1 METRYVDPF
10 WIRVKKL
17 IRANKISQEKFAASI
32 DLSYNTFKSWLSFNR
47 IPDAYTTCAMAHAL
61 GVSVEYL
68 VEGTDCK
75 TIEIQKKEIYIR
87 KTAAKE
93 IKKMAFLIN
102 KNAGLI
108 R

>member
-1 METRYVDPF
+1 MEAKYIDPF
-10 WIRVKKL
+10 WKRVKKL

-32 DLSYNTFKSWLSFNR
+32 DLSYNTLKTWLSFNR
-47 IPDAYTTCAMAHAL
+47 IPDAYTTCDIAHAL

-68 VEGTDCK
+68 IKGTDYK
-75 TIEIQKKEIYIR
+75 AIEKRKKEIFIR